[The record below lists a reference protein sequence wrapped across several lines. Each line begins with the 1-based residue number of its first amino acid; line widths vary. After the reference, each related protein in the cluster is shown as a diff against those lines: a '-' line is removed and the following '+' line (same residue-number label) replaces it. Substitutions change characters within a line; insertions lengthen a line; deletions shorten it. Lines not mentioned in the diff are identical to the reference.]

1 MEDLNDYEKLT
12 SEDIYDIIFCLR
24 NRRDMLE
31 SKMRFY
37 NDTIKSNSRLRLEL
51 LSNLISSINADILK
65 IDMEILKLDKLDKYY
80 NGRN

>member
-1 MEDLNDYEKLT
+1 MEDLKDYEKLT

-24 NRRDMLE
+24 NRKEMLE

-51 LSNLISSINADILK
+51 LSNLISGINTDIIK